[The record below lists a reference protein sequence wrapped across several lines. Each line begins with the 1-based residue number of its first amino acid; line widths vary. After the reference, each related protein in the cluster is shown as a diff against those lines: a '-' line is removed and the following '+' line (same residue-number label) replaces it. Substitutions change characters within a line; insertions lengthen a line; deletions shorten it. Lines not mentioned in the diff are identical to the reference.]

1 MPLFVSSLVEPPQM
15 REEPEPPEVVP
26 VMLGEG
32 VPPLSANRV
41 AGVNCTAVE
50 AGCIYCFL
58 MISFI

>member
-1 MPLFVSSLVEPPQM
+1 M

-26 VMLGEG
+26 VMLGED

-41 AGVNCTAVE
+41 VGVNCTAVE
-50 AGCIYCFL
+50 AGCIYSFL